1 MVEDPGFATSQPYAQ
16 TFLDSMAIVKD
27 FWAEPAYAD
36 LLLPMQDRVHNFVV
50 AGEGTAKE
58 ALDGL
63 VRDWTEVFED
73 EGKY

>member
-1 MVEDPGFATSQPYAQ
+1 MVEDPGFATSQPYAR

-36 LLLPMQDRVHNFVV
+36 LLLPMQERVHNYVV
-50 AGEGTAKE
+50 AGEGTAQE

-63 VRDWTEVFED
+63 VSDWIEVFED
-73 EGKY
+73 EGKL